1 MAEPSQPSSAAAEPG
16 KGGGGAKRGGSAL
29 SDGVHN
35 LTDKIRALEGQLDS
49 DVANNDD
56 LVKDLEDERVQRSA
70 LERRIRELEEEL
82 RHTEQDCLDKDGL
95 LGEVS
100 QLKQERATLA
110 NQAADLKDRVAAL
123 EPDERDRQ
131 RLIERLRA
139 ARAAAVEEVQS
150 VEAQFD
156 RAMEMVAEAKAQVTV
171 LTEERD
177 ALLSQLRVTEER
189 VRKSEAERDSLLDE
203 VEQSRAALDEIRRS
217 LVDACVVSSGALPG
231 EAGSDK
237 KPSRRR

>member
-1 MAEPSQPSSAAAEPG
+1 V
-16 KGGGGAKRGGSAL
+16 RL
-29 SDGVHN
+29 
-35 LTDKIRALEGQLDS
+35 
-49 DVANNDD
+49 
-56 LVKDLEDERVQRSA
+56 KDLEDERVQRSA

-82 RHTEQDCLDKDGL
+82 RHTEQDGLDKDGL

-123 EPDERDRQ
+123 EQDERERQ